1 MEKKKFVRK
10 QGRFVLFLMLLL
22 LFPLGALAQQKLIKG
37 QVVDEMGEPIIGAT
51 VMIKGVTGGTIT
63 DIDGNFS
70 IQGKVGS
77 TLSVTYV
84 GYAPLQVKVTK
95 QEGNKLVMKED
106 AKVLDEVV
114 VVGMDTQ
121 KRNTITAAVATLK
134 DDAIVNRPVTDVTS
148 ALQGNIAV

>member
-84 GYAPLQVKVTK
+84 GHRTIHDRIIFQCGNGCRNGISFLCIHTYHHNFIQYFGIFLHHQFVTFLF
-95 QEGNKLVMKED
+95 GDFYL
-106 AKVLDEVV
+106 
-114 VVGMDTQ
+114 
-121 KRNTITAAVATLK
+121 
-134 DDAIVNRPVTDVTS
+134 
-148 ALQGNIAV
+148 